1 MPYELFLIKRQ
12 TTKTR
17 NVFANKMSADI
28 KRSKA
33 QIYKIVQSDSSFGS
47 WLCNLV
53 KKALTNIAIPLA
65 RYNLP

>member
-12 TTKTR
+12 TTKIR
-17 NVFANKMSADI
+17 NVLANKMSTDI

-33 QIYKIVQSDSSFGS
+33 QIYKTVQSDRSFGS

-65 RYNLP
+65 RDNLP

>member
-1 MPYELFLIKRQ
+1 
-12 TTKTR
+12 
-17 NVFANKMSADI
+17 MSADI

-33 QIYKIVQSDSSFGS
+33 QIYKIVQSDRSFGS